1 MEEEERNEDIYVE
14 SSLGRGR
21 TTGAKVTAQNL
32 GSGTLLCDFLPRVAI
47 VEFSEWVHGQ
57 TGSSK
62 QELRGWLR
70 GPESWGKVFLFYS
83 VPNVS
88 SS

>member
-1 MEEEERNEDIYVE
+1 MKEGERNEDIYLE
-14 SSLGRGR
+14 SSLGRWR
-21 TTGAKVTAQNL
+21 MTGAKVTAQNL
-32 GSGTLLCDFLPRVAI
+32 GSGTLLCDFLPRVAV
-47 VEFSEWVHGQ
+47 VEFSEHGQ

-62 QELRGWLR
+62 QELRVWLR

-83 VPNVS
+83 VPTVS